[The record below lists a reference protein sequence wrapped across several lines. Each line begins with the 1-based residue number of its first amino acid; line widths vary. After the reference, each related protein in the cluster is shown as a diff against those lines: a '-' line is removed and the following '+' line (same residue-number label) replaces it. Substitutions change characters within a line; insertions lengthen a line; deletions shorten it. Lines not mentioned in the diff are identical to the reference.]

1 MTSSVTMPYPCSF
14 VSIRGEIALLEKNKK
29 VKISKQSEPNIGK
42 LPGPP
47 HNRKLP
53 KQGVFAIR
61 TQEVIENN
69 TERSPGNP
77 RTQRHPHPAVTF
89 QVSQNVIP
97 NARRHH
103 RTPTRCH
110 PQPHRPLSRTM
121 AFSPQSADPQSGKW
135 SALCLIR

>member
-1 MTSSVTMPYPCSF
+1 MTSSATMPYPCSF

-47 HNRKLP
+47 HNRSLGEKSA
-53 KQGVFAIR
+53 FAIG

-77 RTQRHPHPAVTF
+77 TTQ
-89 QVSQNVIP
+89 
-97 NARRHH
+97 
-103 RTPTRCH
+103 
-110 PQPHRPLSRTM
+110 HRPPSRTM
-121 AFSPQSADPQSGKW
+121 AFSPQSADPPSGKW